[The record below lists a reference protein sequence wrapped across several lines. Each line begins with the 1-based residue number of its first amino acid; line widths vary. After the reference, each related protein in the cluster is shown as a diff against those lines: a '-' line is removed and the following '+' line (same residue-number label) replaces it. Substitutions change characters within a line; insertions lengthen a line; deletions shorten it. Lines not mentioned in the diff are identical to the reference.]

1 MKVCIKLDGLLKNE
15 VALGGKH
22 ACLNVLTKQEPSPNA
37 EKEEVK
43 AEVER
48 FIDLARQMEAF
59 FLQKRFL
66 LSAMKPELLVK
77 EDNNELKCELQRKEE
92 LLRRHYDKIGQWQ
105 NLLADLQGHTVRLT
119 LAIATLC
126 TTSASSPQQQCMIQQ
141 QCVQQNLQ
149 VRLTLAIAT
158 LCTTS
163 ASSPQ
168 QQCMIQQQCVQ
179 QNLQM
184 QSSLAQG
191 MFLAGGRGYSAALQG
206 PLAYLEKT
214 ATNIAAYKQQVQTQ
228 KPAMLRRCSKHLQT
242 IYRRQG
248 LRYKSSEVPR
258 ISTGALPQ
266 AASKLGARVISA
278 AHNQVASI
286 HFTSVLFEEQDVQTP
301 AFPDSVSEGDVK
313 LDKKVG
319 DSVAQDEVVLEIET
333 DKTALPVMAPGHG
346 VIKELYVK
354 DGDTVKAGQ
363 KLFRIDIT
371 AIRHAQAIETATVK
385 VPPADYSKEIAG
397 TRTEQRVKMNRM
409 RQRIA
414 QRLKDAQDTNAML
427 TTFNEIDM
435 SAIMAFRKKNLDAFT
450 KKHGVKLGLMSPFV
464 KAAAT
469 ALLDQ
474 PVVNAVID
482 GNDIVYRDYVDISV
496 AVATPKG
503 LVVPVIR
510 NVQNMTYADIELTI
524 AGLAE
529 KARLGKL
536 TIEEMDGGT
545 FTISNG
551 GVFGS
556 LMGTPI
562 INPPQSAILGMHGI
576 FERPIALNGQVVI
589 RPMMYIALT
598 YDHRLIDG
606 REAVMFLRKI
616 KQGVEE
622 PASIVAGL

>member
-1 MKVCIKLDGLLKNE
+1 
-15 VALGGKH
+15 
-22 ACLNVLTKQEPSPNA
+22 
-37 EKEEVK
+37 
-43 AEVER
+43 
-48 FIDLARQMEAF
+48 
-59 FLQKRFL
+59 
-66 LSAMKPELLVK
+66 
-77 EDNNELKCELQRKEE
+77 
-92 LLRRHYDKIGQWQ
+92 
-105 NLLADLQGHTVRLT
+105 
-119 LAIATLC
+119 
-126 TTSASSPQQQCMIQQ
+126 
-141 QCVQQNLQ
+141 
-149 VRLTLAIAT
+149 
-158 LCTTS
+158 
-163 ASSPQ
+163 
-168 QQCMIQQQCVQ
+168 
-179 QNLQM
+179 
-184 QSSLAQG
+184 
-191 MFLAGGRGYSAALQG
+191 
-206 PLAYLEKT
+206 
-214 ATNIAAYKQQVQTQ
+214 
-228 KPAMLRRCSKHLQT
+228 MLRRCSKHLQAL
-242 IYRRQG
+242 YRRQG
-248 LRYKSSEVPR
+248 QSLRLRSTHVPKV
-258 ISTGALPQ
+258 LVPQ
-266 AASKLGARVISA
+266 AKIASARVLV
-278 AHNQVASI
+278 AHNQIASI
-286 HFTSVLFEEQDVQTP
+286 HFSSPLSAEQDVMTP
-301 AFPDSVSEGDVK
+301 SFPDSVSEGDVK

-319 DSVAQDEVVLEIET
+319 DSVAADEVVLEIET
-333 DKTALPVMAPGHG
+333 DKTAIPVMAPGHG

-363 KLFRIDIT
+363 KLFRMDIT
-371 AIRHAQAIETATVK
+371 GEAPAKAAAAPAPEAPKAAAPPPPPPPQAAAAPPPPPPPQAAAPPPPPPPPRAATPPAAAPISSIPVAAIRHAQAIETATVK
-385 VPPADYSKEIAG
+385 VPPTDYSKEIAG

-414 QRLKDAQDTNAML
+414 QRLKEAQNTNAML

-435 SAIMAFRKKNLDAFT
+435 SHIMAFRKKNLDAFT
-450 KKHGVKLGLMSPFV
+450 KKHGIKLGLMSPFV

-469 ALLDQ
+469 ALMDQ
-474 PVVNAVID
+474 PVVNAVIEE
-482 GNDIVYRDYVDISV
+482 NEIIYRDYVDISV

-529 KARLGKL
+529 KARNGKL

-556 LMGTPI
+556 LLGTPI

-616 KQGVEE
+616 KEGVEE